1 MKQATIKEIR
11 EELIEHIQCDDN
23 VITCYECTF
32 DEDVKIVGEKQM
44 SECEYEQALERLR
57 QHYEDASVLHAT
69 IMNSANEVWT
79 NCVDDKE
86 FFNRLADATT
96 VAEKLAMITRDNIK
110 EIMDAFILEF
120 KDKINEG

>member
-1 MKQATIKEIR
+1 MK
-11 EELIEHIQCDDN
+11 
-23 VITCYECTF
+23 
-32 DEDVKIVGEKQM
+32 
-44 SECEYEQALERLR
+44 ECEYEQALERLR

-96 VAEKLAMITRDNIK
+96 VAEKLARITRDNIK

-120 KDKINEG
+120 KDKIKDRDDIYFTRLEQLSRHIVNRKVKCDESINEG